1 MGAQNYM
8 MKQSLWNMER
18 QVSQL
23 KGLITP
29 QTRLMAWQPYLIA
42 QAQRD
47 VQNVYNSMAYSN
59 HLRANRGH
67 SYGGYGAYGGSCGTF
82 LRITGDAAKKACILE
97 KDIAKHKEC
106 CEKDCSWWSG
116 IFTVKGG
123 NQENQCRKMAEK
135 QAELDLIMAQ
145 EYGPTTIEQATDTE
159 MAKWRAQE
167 PEAEKDNK
175 KAETKLKKTLI
186 ITGGSILFVILGI
199 AILR

>member
-47 VQNVYNSMAYSN
+47 VQNVYNSMVYSN
-59 HLRANRGH
+59 HLRSNRGH
-67 SYGGYGAYGGSCGTF
+67 SYGGYGGGCGTF
-82 LRITGDAAKKACILE
+82 MRINITDPQKKACTLE

-116 IFTVKGG
+116 RG

-145 EYGPTTIEQATDTE
+145 QYGPTTLEQATDTE

-167 PEAEKDNK
+167 PEAERDNK

-199 AILR
+199 VILR